1 MHRLKKIMI
10 GLVVLLAVIGV
21 TGFFI
26 APPIVK
32 SVMVKKLSE
41 ALKRPV
47 SIQQI
52 RINPYLLAATIRGL
66 EIREPSGSELFASFD
81 ELYVNLDSFSVF
93 RGALVITDIK
103 LIRPYARVIR
113 NANATYN
120 FSDLLVKP
128 AAQDKG
134 PEKKAAPFYFSL
146 SNIRIEGGSL
156 DFQDGPKRTSHT
168 VRDLL
173 VSIPSIAN
181 INTMTDQYT
190 QPVISAKINGN
201 PYLLQGRTKPFHESL
216 ETEFDIDIKDLS
228 LPHYLPYVPV
238 DLNFKLL
245 SGAVDTRLHLAFKQ
259 LRGRKSSLSVK
270 GDVVLKQFAVDDKEG
285 RPLVRFPSLSI
296 AIANVEPLTPI
307 VQLRQVTLA
316 SPEVNVRRNK
326 KGDIN
331 LLSLLPA
338 KKPEKANTKA
348 KKKPASP
355 PLPID
360 VGEFRIDGGKIAFRD
375 EQPPEP
381 VSFILHKLNLKVN
394 DVSTKKDARGNLN
407 LAVEFGKQG
416 RIAATGPFTVDPL
429 TAELAL
435 KLGNIDIRT
444 LQGYFTD
451 KVRIIVT
458 GGAVNAEGK
467 AGVKDLKEKG
477 LAATY
482 HGKVLISNFRSID
495 KHNSEDFLKWK
506 SLFFDDIRAGYNP
519 LSVDVRRV
527 ALADFYAGVVIHEDG
542 VMNIQRVFEAKPPPG
557 QATPAA
563 SGDKAPE
570 PQKRDEPP
578 PAKAQADASGKGPA
592 GMIRIGAITLQAGT
606 IDFLDRFIKPN
617 FSANFTEIG
626 GRVSGLSSIGE
637 KPAEV
642 ELRAKYNN
650 HMPAEITGKIHP
662 LREDLFVDLKAAFK
676 DMDLSSASPYSGN
689 YMGYAIQKGKLSFD
703 LKYLVVNGKLE
714 SENRIFID
722 QLTLGEKVDS
732 PKATKLPVELAIA
745 LLKDRKGQI
754 NLDIPV
760 TGSLKDPEFSLGRLI
775 IQVIVNLI
783 TKAVTAP
790 FALIGSLVG
799 GGEEL
804 GYVEFEYGR
813 TAVSEADLKKIRTL
827 TKALYERP
835 ALKLDIAGHAD
846 AEHDREGLKK
856 VMIERKVKARKLS
869 ERVRQNLAVASV
881 DEVVI
886 EPREYEKYLTQ
897 AFRNEPFP
905 KPRTAIG
912 MVKTLPVAEMEKLM
926 LTHAVVKQD
935 DLRLLASRRAAAVR
949 DLFLR
954 SGQVEPERIF
964 IVEPKSLAPEKKEK
978 LRDSRVEFKL
988 K

>member
-1 MHRLKKIMI
+1 MHRLKKVMI

-52 RINPYLLAATIRGL
+52 QINPFLLSATIRKL
-66 EIREPSGSELFASFD
+66 EIREPSGSETFVSFD
-81 ELYVNLDSFSVF
+81 ELYVNMDSFSVF
-93 RGALVITDIK
+93 RGALIITDIN

-113 NANATYN
+113 DPDASYN
-120 FSDLLVKP
+120 FSDLLVKL
-128 AAQDKG
+128 AAQEKG
-134 PEKKAAPFYFSL
+134 PEKKKAPFYFSL
-146 SNIRIEGGSL
+146 NSINIEGGSL
-156 DFQDGPKRTSHT
+156 DFRDGPKQTSHT

-173 VSIPSIAN
+173 VSIPFTAN
-181 INTMTDQYT
+181 INDMTDKYT
-190 QPVISAKINGN
+190 RPVISAKINGT
-201 PYLLQGRTKPFHESL
+201 PYLFQGKTKPFHESM
-216 ETEFDIDIKDLS
+216 ETEFNIDIKDLNI
-228 LPHYLPYVPV
+228 PHYLPYVPV

-245 SGAVDTRLHLAFKQ
+245 SGTVDTKLKLAFMQ
-259 LRGRKSSLSVK
+259 FRDRKPSLSIR
-270 GDVVLKQFAVDDKEG
+270 GDVVLKRFAADDKEG
-285 RPLVRFPSLSI
+285 RPLIRVPSLSI
-296 AIANVEPLTPI
+296 AIANIEPLTP
-307 VQLRQVTLA
+307 LFRLEQVTLA

-331 LLSLLPA
+331 LLSLIPA
-338 KKPEKANTKA
+338 EKPEKANA
-348 KKKPASP
+348 KEKPVSP

-360 VGEFRIDGGKIAFRD
+360 VGELRIKGGKVTFRD
-375 EQPPEP
+375 DQPPER
-381 VSFILHKLNLKVN
+381 VSFVLHNLSLKAN
-394 DVSTKKDARGNLN
+394 DVSTKKDARGKLD
-407 LAVEFGKQG
+407 LAVEFGRQG
-416 RIAATGPFTVDPL
+416 RIAAMGTFTVDPL
-429 TAELAL
+429 SAEFSL
-435 KLGNIDIRT
+435 KIGAIDIRT

-451 KVRIIVT
+451 KVRITVT
-458 GGAVNAEGK
+458 GGAVNAEGTV
-467 AGVKDLKEKG
+467 GVKDLKEKG

-482 HGKVLISNFRSID
+482 HGKLLISNFRSID

-506 SLFFDDIRAGYNP
+506 SLFFGDVRAGYNP
-519 LSVDVRRV
+519 LSVNIRRI

-542 VMNIQRVFEAKPPPG
+542 VMNLQRVFEANTPPG

-563 SGDKAPE
+563 SEEKAPE
-570 PQKRDEPP
+570 PQKNEEPP
-578 PAKAQADASGKGPA
+578 LAKARADASGKSPA
-592 GMIRIGAITLQAGT
+592 GMVRIGTITVQGGT

-617 FSANFTEIG
+617 FSANLSEIG

-637 KPAEV
+637 KPADV

-662 LREDLFVDLKAAFK
+662 LREELFVDLKASFK
-676 DMDLSSASPYSGN
+676 DMDLSSASPYSGR
-689 YMGYAIQKGKLSFD
+689 YVGYAIQKGKLSFE
-703 LKYLVVNGKLE
+703 LKYLVAKGNLE
-714 SENRIFID
+714 SENKVLID
-722 QLTLGEKVDS
+722 QLTLGDEVDS
-732 PKATKLPVELAIA
+732 PKATKLPVGLAIA

-760 TGSLKDPEFSLGRLI
+760 TGSLEDPQFSLGRLI
-775 IQVIVNLI
+775 VQGIINLI

-813 TAVSEADLKKIRTL
+813 AAVSEADLKKIRTL

-846 AEHDREGLKK
+846 LEHDREGLKK
-856 VMIERKVKARKLS
+856 VLVERKVKAR
-869 ERVRQNLAVASV
+869 RFNDMVRQNLSVASV
-881 DEVVI
+881 DDVVI
-886 EPREYEKYLTQ
+886 ESREYEKYLTQ
-897 AFRNEPFP
+897 AYRAEPFP
-905 KPRTAIG
+905 KPRNVIG
-912 MVKTLPVAEMEKLM
+912 LVKTLPVAEMEKLM
-926 LTHAVVKQD
+926 LTHAVVKKD

-949 DLFLR
+949 DVFLK

-964 IVEPKSLAPEKKEK
+964 IIEPKSLAPEKKEK